1 MDNFLLGGVEC
12 LLLNLVRGLDKEKFD
27 PIVITL
33 TGGGIMENDFRGA
46 GAKIFFAG
54 PRDRYSSFLGK
65 VFWVLLFPL
74 LVIRLAFLFRKVKP
88 DLVVSSMYKAD
99 IASFAVGA
107 KPLSIQHDMV
117 KINPVAAAIKRMAL
131 KRAVKITAI
140 SESVKDFLK
149 DYFKADDS
157 KIEVVING
165 IEFDRFSRLRKPEN
179 EWKPL
184 FGTVARMSKI
194 KGHIHLLRAMKKMKD
209 TGFFSELIL
218 VGDGTERP
226 YLEAYTKENELNV
239 SFVGERI
246 DMDEYLK
253 KIDVFVLPS
262 LSEGLGMSIIEAMAA
277 GKLVITSNAG
287 GIKELINDK
296 KSGILV
302 NPGDEEGLYQAMRW
316 VIENK
321 EEAMSVRRE
330 SVNQID
336 KKREI
341 FDIKKVC
348 ERYSE
353 IFEGLM
359 KK

>member
-1 MDNFLLGGVEC
+1 
-12 LLLNLVRGLDKEKFD
+12 
-27 PIVITL
+27 
-33 TGGGIMENDFRGA
+33 
-46 GAKIFFAG
+46 
-54 PRDRYSSFLGK
+54 
-65 VFWVLLFPL
+65 
-74 LVIRLAFLFRKVKP
+74 
-88 DLVVSSMYKAD
+88 
-99 IASFAVGA
+99 
-107 KPLSIQHDMV
+107 
-117 KINPVAAAIKRMAL
+117 
-131 KRAVKITAI
+131 
-140 SESVKDFLK
+140 
-149 DYFKADDS
+149 
-157 KIEVVING
+157 
-165 IEFDRFSRLRKPEN
+165 
-179 EWKPL
+179 
-184 FGTVARMSKI
+184 
-194 KGHIHLLRAMKKMKD
+194 
-209 TGFFSELIL
+209 
-218 VGDGTERP
+218 
-226 YLEAYTKENELNV
+226 
-239 SFVGERI
+239 
-246 DMDEYLK
+246 MDEYLK